1 MTGAVDELGKLLV
14 TLEEWL
20 IVRACDVGLYS
31 TTWLD
36 ACRIGCH
43 SGSETGTRATA
54 DEEGDEDRL
63 MLVVNEK

>member
-1 MTGAVDELGKLLV
+1 MDVLGKLVV

-20 IVRACDVGLYS
+20 MVSACDVGLYS

-36 ACRIGCH
+36 ACKIGCY

-54 DEEGDEDRL
+54 DKEGNEDRL
-63 MLVVNEK
+63 MLVAKEK

>member
-1 MTGAVDELGKLLV
+1 MTGAVDVLGKLVV

-36 ACRIGCH
+36 ACKIGCY
-43 SGSETGTRATA
+43 SESETGTRATA

-63 MLVVNEK
+63 MLVAKEK

>member
-1 MTGAVDELGKLLV
+1 MTGAVDVLGKLVV

-20 IVRACDVGLYS
+20 MVRACDVGLYS

-36 ACRIGCH
+36 ACKIGCY

-63 MLVVNEK
+63 MLVAKEK

>member
-1 MTGAVDELGKLLV
+1 VDVLGNPVV

-20 IVRACDVGLYS
+20 MVSACDVGLYS

-36 ACRIGCH
+36 ACRMGCH
-43 SGSETGTRATA
+43 SGSETGTRATT

-63 MLVVNEK
+63 MLVEEK

>member
-1 MTGAVDELGKLLV
+1 MDVLGKLVV

-20 IVRACDVGLYS
+20 IVRVCDVGLYS

-36 ACRIGCH
+36 ACKICCY

-54 DEEGDEDRL
+54 DEEGDEDRP
-63 MLVVNEK
+63 MLVAKEK

>member
-1 MTGAVDELGKLLV
+1 MDVLGKLVV

-36 ACRIGCH
+36 ACKIGCY
-43 SGSETGTRATA
+43 SGSETGMRATA
-54 DEEGDEDRL
+54 DEESDEDRL
-63 MLVVNEK
+63 MLVAKEK

>member
-1 MTGAVDELGKLLV
+1 MDVLGKLVV

-36 ACRIGCH
+36 ACKIACY

-54 DEEGDEDRL
+54 DEESDEDIRL
-63 MLVVNEK
+63 MLVAKEK